1 MRALPLLKNYSSTLH
16 YYRISPD
23 IFRKVLKNEHTPK
36 FKQNS
41 HVNCILLISKL
52 ALSSKTKTEVNDEE
66 KFLTLIYPHVSSS
79 YEKDLK
85 S

>member
-1 MRALPLLKNYSSTLH
+1 MN
-16 YYRISPD
+16 
-23 IFRKVLKNEHTPK
+23 
-36 FKQNS
+36 
-41 HVNCILLISKL
+41 
-52 ALSSKTKTEVNDEE
+52 TEVNDEE

>member
-1 MRALPLLKNYSSTLH
+1 MTLRYIIH
-16 YYRISPD
+16 QTE
-23 IFRKVLKNEHTPK
+23 LNT
-36 FKQNS
+36 QNRT
-41 HVNCILLISKL
+41 HPISKL
-52 ALSSKTKTEVNDEE
+52 ALSSKMNTDEVNDEE